1 MTSRES
7 FREAGRPGPAELRQP
22 AAGGTPHN
30 LASLQQQL
38 LEVAIYAGG
47 LRVQLGASL
56 GAPEAAGL
64 QAQLEQAEQLR
75 RALERQVA
83 ELERTRA
90 PWWRRW
96 R

>member
-7 FREAGRPGPAELRQP
+7 FRAAGRPGRGEPRQP
-22 AAGGTPHN
+22 AAGGTAHT

-47 LRVQLGASL
+47 LRAQIGPHLPT
-56 GAPEAAGL
+56 PEAAGL

-83 ELERTRA
+83 ELERTQL
-90 PWWRRW
+90 PWWRR
-96 R
+96 RR